1 MKFRQRYLADKLK
14 SLKTIQEVTHKIHID
29 RLNEKFQIE
38 KTLKME
44 AERTEKLYKINE
56 MNQELKESEVKS

>member
-56 MNQELKESEVKS
+56 MNQELKEREVKS